1 MPLTILAIMEFKWLE
16 NGNLSGWREFE
27 WLPDYGI
34 SLQINNRVFDDR
46 TGSYEGEEML
56 ILYWE
61 N

>member
-1 MPLTILAIMEFKWLE
+1 MEFKWLE

-46 TGSYEGEEML
+46 TRNYEGEEML